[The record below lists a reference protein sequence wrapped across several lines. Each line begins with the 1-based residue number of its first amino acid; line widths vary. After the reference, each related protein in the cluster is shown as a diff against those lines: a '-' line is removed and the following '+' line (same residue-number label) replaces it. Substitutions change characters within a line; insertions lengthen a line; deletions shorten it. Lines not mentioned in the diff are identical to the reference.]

1 MCWYSG
7 VVLFIDYGFPR
18 AEFYHPQRNSGT
30 LMCHYRQRAHG
41 DPLILVGLQDITA
54 HVDFT
59 AIAEAGTGVGLDLLG
74 YTSQAAFLIGCGLE
88 DIMADPAMPD
98 ATRLRL
104 ANEINRL
111 TSPAEMGE
119 LFKVMALGRG
129 IGGPVRGFSLQDRR
143 GRL

>member
-1 MCWYSG
+1 
-7 VVLFIDYGFPR
+7 
-18 AEFYHPQRNSGT
+18 
-30 LMCHYRQRAHG
+30 MCHYRQRAHT

-59 AIAEAGTGVGLDLLG
+59 AIAAAGTGAGLDLLG
-74 YTSQAAFLIGCGLE
+74 YTSQAAFLIGGGLE

-119 LFKVMALGRG
+119 LFKVMALDRG
-129 IGGPVRGFSLQDRR
+129 VSNPIRGFALQDRR